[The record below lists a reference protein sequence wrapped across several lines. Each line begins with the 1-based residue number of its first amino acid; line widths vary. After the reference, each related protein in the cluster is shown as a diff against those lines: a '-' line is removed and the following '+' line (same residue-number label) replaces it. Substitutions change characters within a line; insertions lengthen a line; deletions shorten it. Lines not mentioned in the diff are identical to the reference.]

1 MIIWSLCLILILVFG
16 SSHAKHLCH
25 PDQREALWEFKS
37 EFYVQKPDEMKSNT
51 TTEMWRHNTDCCSWD
66 GISCNPKTGKVV
78 ELALGDSYLN
88 GPLRSNSSL
97 FRLQHLRGLYLS
109 YNNISSVLP
118 DSIGKLKYLR
128 VLSLGDCNFFGKI
141 PSSIGNLSHLTSLD
155 LSSNGFTGELPDSM
169 GSLNRLTNLELV
181 SNKLGGKF
189 PHALLNLSEIT
200 MLDLRDNQFEGMLPS
215 NMSTLSKLE
224 DFEVSGNLFSGSIPK
239 SLFML
244 PSLIH
249 LNLNKNDFSGPLEI
263 GNLSSPS
270 KLGSLTLGENNFNG
284 PISGSVSKLTEL
296 WFLDLS
302 FWNTRR
308 GLVSFNIFLNLK
320 SLTFLDISYLNT
332 RSIVD
337 IGIFSGL
344 MSLSHLDLSGINS
357 KISSTLHLP
366 SSMFTLIL
374 SSCNISEFPKF
385 IQNQTSLRY
394 LDISANQIEGQV
406 PEWLWGLPGLRYVN
420 ISQNLFN
427 GFEGSTNVIQRS
439 ANQMLD
445 ISSNTFQDLPL
456 LPNSTMFF
464 SGSDNQF
471 SGEIPRAICKL
482 VALDTLV
489 LSNNNL
495 NGSIPRCFKNFRTT
509 LSVLH
514 LRNNSLSGIFPD
526 ESIGDKLRSLDVG
539 HNRLSGELPMSL
551 INCTELEFLNVEDNI
566 INDKFPSWLSLL
578 PNLQILVL
586 RSNEF
591 YGPISSLGDSLSFP
605 KLRIFD
611 ISDNRFTGVLPSDY
625 FSGWTAISYVV
636 DIEDRTPLRYAGRG
650 SGYYHK
656 SVGMTNK
663 GSKMELVGSG
673 FTIYKT
679 IDVSRN
685 RFEGNIPESISVL
698 KELIV
703 LNMSNNAFTGHI
715 PTSLSN
721 LTNLQSLDLSQNR
734 LTGEIPP
741 DLGKLTFLAWMNFSY
756 NKLEGPIP
764 HGTQFQ
770 SQNSS
775 SFVENTALCGLPL
788 KIRCGGEETTKQEQD
803 EEKEEEEEQVFSWIA
818 AAIGYVPGVVCGLT
832 IAHILTSYKRD
843 WFMNTVHYFT

>member
-1 MIIWSLCLILILVFG
+1 MHCFGERKMIIWSLCLILILVFG

-200 MLDLRDNQFEGMLPS
+200 MLDLRDNQFEG
-215 NMSTLSKLE
+215 
-224 DFEVSGNLFSGSIPK
+224 I
-239 SLFML
+239 
-244 PSLIH
+244 
-249 LNLNKNDFSGPLEI
+249 
-263 GNLSSPS
+263 
-270 KLGSLTLGENNFNG
+270 
-284 PISGSVSKLTEL
+284 
-296 WFLDLS
+296 
-302 FWNTRR
+302 

-427 GFEGSTNVIQRS
+427 
-439 ANQMLD
+439 
-445 ISSNTFQDLPL
+445 DLPL